1 MRKSHGAGRGSNN
14 LRALAQNRGETG
26 SQEPARSA
34 TQSPRCSH
42 SGIVQG
48 QAWGFPVVYVKLCK
62 KVFMAE
68 ADSGV
73 GYAAVRMKSFF
84 CSFQ

>member
-1 MRKSHGAGRGSNN
+1 MSEDRSNRAKNQGSGKTTWWRKVS
-14 LRALAQNRGETG
+14 ET
-26 SQEPARSA
+26 
-34 TQSPRCSH
+34 
-42 SGIVQG
+42 VQLL
-48 QAWGFPVVYVKLCK
+48 VVYVKLCK

-68 ADSGV
+68 ADSVV

>member
-1 MRKSHGAGRGSNN
+1 MGVTVETVAGFAVGTPRLIVEGSYV
-14 LRALAQNRGETG
+14 GT
-26 SQEPARSA
+26 
-34 TQSPRCSH
+34 
-42 SGIVQG
+42 SGG
-48 QAWGFPVVYVKLCK
+48 PVVYVKLCK

-68 ADSGV
+68 ADSVV